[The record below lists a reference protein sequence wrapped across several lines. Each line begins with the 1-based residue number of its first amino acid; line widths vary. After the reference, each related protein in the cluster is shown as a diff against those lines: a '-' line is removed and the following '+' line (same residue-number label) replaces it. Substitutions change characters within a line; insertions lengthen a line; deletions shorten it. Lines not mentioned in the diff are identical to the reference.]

1 MMSPPVFRIIAELRA
16 MVWCS
21 VNFFEGVCDKR
32 CSLSRVSCQLRLRYN
47 LVGFWDIRPRKS
59 RAKIKLHF
67 VDSTGIKTIFHML
80 TECEY
85 GT

>member
-1 MMSPPVFRIIAELRA
+1 MVFGQRTSGRDGRKWTAIG
-16 MVWCS
+16 V
-21 VNFFEGVCDKR
+21 FFMGVCDKR
-32 CSLSRVSCQLRLRYN
+32 CSLSRVSCQLRLRYK
-47 LVGFWDIRPRKS
+47 LGWVLGIRPRKS
-59 RAKIKLHF
+59 RAKIKVHF